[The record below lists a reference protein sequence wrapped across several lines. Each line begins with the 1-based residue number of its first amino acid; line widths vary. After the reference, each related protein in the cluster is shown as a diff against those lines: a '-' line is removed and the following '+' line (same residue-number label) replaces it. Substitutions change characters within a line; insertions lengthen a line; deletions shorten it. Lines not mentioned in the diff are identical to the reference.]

1 MKAKIYFFLKSYF
14 GFSQRESRG
23 LLLVFPAIFL
33 LYMIPSVYNKLL
45 RHQNKNRYEH
55 YIQKADSLI
64 QAGWMPYEPVS
75 FISEKNSEQDTV
87 RKAGQYKKS
96 RSPQFNKLDFTE
108 ADSVVLQIVPGIG
121 QTMAGRVVKFREN
134 IGGLY
139 EKDQLLDVYGMTPE
153 VLEKIF
159 EYFDF
164 KPGVANKLLINQLDA
179 SILAKHPYLTY
190 GAAKVIVAYRDQHG
204 PYSQAED
211 LLKIKIF
218 NEEWL
223 ERLKPYLEF

>member
-1 MKAKIYFFLKSYF
+1 MKAKFYFFLRSYF

-33 LYMIPSVYNKLL
+33 LYLLPSVYNQVLY
-45 RHQNKNRYEH
+45 HQNKERYER
-55 YIQKADSLI
+55 YIEKADSLV
-64 QAGWMPYEPVS
+64 QAGWKPYESGFFVTDK
-75 FISEKNSEQDTV
+75 ISGQDTI
-87 RKAGQYKKS
+87 RKTGQYQKAM
-96 RSPQFNKLDFTE
+96 SPQFNKLDFAE

-139 EKDQLLDVYGMTPE
+139 NKEQLLDVYGMTPE
-153 VLEKIF
+153 VMEKIF
-159 EYFDF
+159 EYFEF
-164 KPGVANKLLINQLDA
+164 KSGPIRKLKVNQIDA
-179 SILAKHPYLTY
+179 VSLAKHPYLTY

-204 PYSQAED
+204 AYSQAED

>member
-1 MKAKIYFFLKSYF
+1 MKARIYFFLRSYF

-33 LYMIPSVYNKLL
+33 LYMIPSIYNQLL
-45 RHQNKNRYEH
+45 RYQNKERYERYH
-55 YIQKADSLI
+55 EKADSLVR
-64 QAGWMPYEPVS
+64 AGWKPYQSNFFP
-75 FISEKNSEQDTV
+75 SENNSVQDTV
-87 RKAGQYKKS
+87 RKLNQAPKP

-108 ADSVVLQIVPGIG
+108 ADSIVLQVVPGIG

-139 EKDQLLDVYGMTPE
+139 DKNQLLDVFGMTPE
-153 VLEKIF
+153 IMERIL

-164 KPGVANKLLINQLDA
+164 KPGITNKLQINQLDA
-179 SILAKHPYLTY
+179 SSLAKHPYLTY

-204 PYSQAED
+204 PYSQSED

>member
-23 LLLVFPAIFL
+23 LLLVFPAIFI
-33 LYMIPSVYNKLL
+33 LYSIPSIYQQFLQ
-45 RHQNKNRYEH
+45 HQNKERYDR
-55 YIQKADSLI
+55 YVQKADSLI
-64 QAGWMPYEPVS
+64 QAGWKPYESVS
-75 FISEKNSEQDTV
+75 FVSENISGQDTI
-87 RKAGQYKKS
+87 RKGGQYQKA
-96 RSPQFNKLDFTE
+96 RSPQFNKLEFSE

-134 IGGLY
+134 IGGLHQK
-139 EKDQLLDVYGMTPE
+139 EQLLDVYGMTPE
-153 VLEKIF
+153 VMERVF

-164 KPGVANKLLINQLDA
+164 KSQTIRKLQLNQIDA
-179 SILAKHPYLTY
+179 ASLAKHPYLTY

-204 PYSQAED
+204 PYTQPED

>member
-1 MKAKIYFFLKSYF
+1 MKAKIYFFLRSYF

-33 LYMIPSVYNKLL
+33 LYLIPSGYNWLL
-45 RHQNKNRYEH
+45 HRQNKKQYDRYIE
-55 YIQKADSLI
+55 KADSLV
-64 QAGWMPYEPVS
+64 QAGWKPYES
-75 FISEKNSEQDTV
+75 GFFTSNTDSGQDTV
-87 RKAGQYKKS
+87 RKRQEYQRPK
-96 RSPQFNKLDFTE
+96 SPQFNKLDFSE

-134 IGGLY
+134 IGGLHSK
-139 EKDQLLDVYGMTPE
+139 EQLLEVFGMTPE
-153 VLEKIF
+153 VLGNIF

-164 KPGVANKLLINQLDA
+164 KPGITKKLNINELDA
-179 SILAKHPYLTY
+179 SSLAKHPYLTY
-190 GAAKVIVAYRDQHG
+190 GSAKVIVAFRDQHG
-204 PYSQAED
+204 PYSQSED

-223 ERLKPYLEF
+223 ERLRPYLEF

>member
-1 MKAKIYFFLKSYF
+1 MKNKIYFFFRSYF

-33 LYMIPSVYNKLL
+33 LYLIPSIYNWLL
-45 RHQNKNRYEH
+45 HQHNKKQFDRYVE
-55 YIQKADSLI
+55 KADSLV
-64 QAGWMPYEPVS
+64 QAGWKPYQS
-75 FISEKNSEQDTV
+75 GLFTANIDSDQDTV
-87 RKAGQYKKS
+87 RKRQEYQRPK
-96 RSPQFNKLDFTE
+96 SPQLNKLIFSE

-134 IGGLY
+134 MGGLY
-139 EKDQLLDVYGMTPE
+139 QKEQLLDVYGMTPE
-153 VLEKIF
+153 VIENIF
-159 EYFDF
+159 QYFDF
-164 KPGVANKLLINQLDA
+164 KPGIVRKLQINQLDA
-179 SILAKHPYLTY
+179 SSLSKHPYLTY
-190 GAAKVIVAYRDQHG
+190 GSAKVIVAFRDQHG

-223 ERLKPYLEF
+223 QRLKPYLEF

>member
-1 MKAKIYFFLKSYF
+1 MKARIYFFLRSYF

-33 LYMIPSVYNKLL
+33 LYLIPSMYNRLL
-45 RHQNKNRYEH
+45 FHQNKDRYER
-55 YIQKADSLI
+55 YVEKADSLI
-64 QAGWMPYEPVS
+64 QAGWIPYEPVAFVS
-75 FISEKNSEQDTV
+75 DKYAVKDTV
-87 RKAGQYKKS
+87 RKAGQYQKS
-96 RSPQFNKLDFTE
+96 RSPQFNKLDFME

-134 IGGLY
+134 IGGLNSK
-139 EKDQLLDVYGMTPE
+139 EQLLDVYGMTPE
-153 VLEKIF
+153 VIENIF
-159 EYFDF
+159 QYFDF
-164 KPGVANKLLINQLDA
+164 KPGITKKLQLNELDA
-179 SILAKHPYLTY
+179 ASMAKHPYLTY